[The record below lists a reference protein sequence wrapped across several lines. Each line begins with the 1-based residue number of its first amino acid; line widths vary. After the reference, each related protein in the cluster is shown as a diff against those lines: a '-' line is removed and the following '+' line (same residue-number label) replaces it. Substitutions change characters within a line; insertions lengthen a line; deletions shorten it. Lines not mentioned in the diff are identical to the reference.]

1 MIQLAEKLESRQATA
16 AVIGLGYVG
25 LPLAM
30 EIAEAGFNVIGIDLD
45 QNKINALKQSKSYIL
60 DVPEKHSDGTN

>member
-1 MIQLAEKLESRQATA
+1 MIQLAEKLGSRQATA

-30 EIAEAGFNVIGIDLD
+30 ERGQAGFNVIGIDVD
-45 QNKINALKQSKSYIL
+45 QNKINALKKSKSYIL
-60 DVPEKHSDGTN
+60 DVPESTRDDTN